1 MVFFK
6 YLRYLGLKLKYYII
20 LNGTLLKLIDY
31 RIQLKDDYIFK
42 MSDDGRIAVLSIPT
56 CPLLASEN
64 VGSIW
69 IFIKNDQWRLLRQ
82 ITPKTVEDNLYFG
95 SGIDISS
102 DGKMIAVSMPNQQP
116 STLQVND
123 ETTPRYKSTS
133 YLTLGAGSVTIF
145 DQFVYQKRDGSWHL
159 DYKFYDKL
167 QSTDY
172 DSESEFGRNLT
183 FSPDGEYLAVAV
195 PKALMFGIRVGEIAI
210 YRWDAHG
217 YRLVMKIR
225 GQLGFSNFGMD
236 MHFSRD
242 NDCLFCKYRNQ
253 SGKVIKAVFPFQ
265 NSELQENLC
274 G

>member
-1 MVFFK
+1 MHFFN
-6 YLRYLGLKLKYYII
+6 YLRYLYLKIQYHFI
-20 LNGTLLKLIDY
+20 LHGRLLKLIDY
-31 RIQLKDDYIFK
+31 RMQLKDDYIFK
-42 MSDDGRIAVLSIPT
+42 MSDDGQIAVLSIPT
-56 CPLLASEN
+56 YSLSTSEN

-69 IFIKNDQWRLLRQ
+69 IFIKNNQWHLLRQ
-82 ITPKTVEDNLYFG
+82 ITPKTIEDNLYFG

-102 DGKMIAVSMPNQQP
+102 DGKLIAVSMPNQQP

-123 ETTPRYKSTS
+123 ETTPRYQSTS
-133 YLTLGAGSVTIF
+133 YLTLGTGSVTIF

-159 DYKFYDKL
+159 DYKFHDKL

-172 DSESEFGRNLT
+172 DSKSGFGRNLV
-183 FSPDGEYLAVAV
+183 FSPNGNYLAVAV

-210 YRWDAHG
+210 YHWDAHG

-236 MHFSRD
+236 MHFSSN
-242 NDCLFCKYRNQ
+242 NDRLFCKYRNQ

-265 NSELQENLC
+265 TEDVQENLC
-274 G
+274 E